1 MFVVV
6 FGVERVEVG
15 HVVAAVAVEAEAVAV
30 VEVVVAIVAGQ
41 GEAWKLF
48 SPQRSL
54 AVVVA
59 VVVVVV
65 VAVVP
70 PPLAVSPSL
79 PSWPSNSFG
88 HSPNSLRV
96 EPFGASSTLSCCCA
110 SVPFRC

>member
-15 HVVAAVAVEAEAVAV
+15 HVVAAVAVDAEAVPV
-30 VEVVVAIVAGQ
+30 VEGAVAIAAGQ

-54 AVVVA
+54 AVVV
-59 VVVVVV
+59 VVVVAAV

-70 PPLAVSPSL
+70 LPLAVSPSL
-79 PSWPSNSFG
+79 PS
-88 HSPNSLRV
+88 
-96 EPFGASSTLSCCCA
+96 
-110 SVPFRC
+110 